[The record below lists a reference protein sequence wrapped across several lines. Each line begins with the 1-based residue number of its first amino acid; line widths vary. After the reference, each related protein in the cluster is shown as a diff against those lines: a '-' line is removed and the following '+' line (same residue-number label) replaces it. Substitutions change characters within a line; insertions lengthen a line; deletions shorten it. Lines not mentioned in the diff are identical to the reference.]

1 MGSKETRA
9 LLGGR
14 NAGDRCRFVST
25 GGFTRDAKY
34 EADRSA
40 TPLTLPQLRELLL
53 DHYEKL
59 DLDAR
64 ALIPLRRVYLPV
76 PE

>member
-1 MGSKETRA
+1 
-9 LLGGR
+9 
-14 NAGDRCRFVST
+14 
-25 GGFTRDAKY
+25 
-34 EADRSA
+34 
-40 TPLTLPQLRELLL
+40 LPQLRELLL

-59 DLDAR
+59 DSDAR

>member
-1 MGSKETRA
+1 MVHRDWQLEWPVP
-9 LLGGR
+9 L
-14 NAGDRCRFVST
+14 GDRSDRCT
-25 GGFTRDAKY
+25 GFTRDAKY

-40 TPLTLPQLRELLL
+40 TPLTLPQIRELLI

-59 DLDAR
+59 DSDAR

-76 PE
+76 PG